1 MTAFPESHRSARG
14 VPDPEHLVRSALHE
28 LLRGGSWE
36 ALARE
41 IAWRAVHEAGA
52 NYATIEWL
60 TPLVEQRF
68 AERIAGLEYQV
79 DMASVR
85 ARQQRLRRRPGDRER
100 ADNAAAAEGYA
111 EALRK
116 LRTFYEDEVKWATA
130 VISDRLEHGRRRE
143 RHSPFH
149 VRRRRSQVNEDP
161 HALRQ
166 WLAFLRRPHAA

>member
-1 MTAFPESHRSARG
+1 MTGLPESARSASG
-14 VPDPEHLVRSALHE
+14 VPEPEDLVRSALRE

-41 IAWRAVHEAGA
+41 IAWRAVHAGGA

-60 TPLVEQRF
+60 TPLVEQRL

-85 ARQQRLRRRPGDRER
+85 ARQQWLRRRPGDRER
-100 ADNAAAAEGYA
+100 ADNAAAAEGYN
-111 EALRK
+111 EATRK
-116 LRTFYEDEVKWATA
+116 LHTFYQHEVEWAAA

-143 RHSPFH
+143 RHSPLQ
-149 VRRRRSQVNEDP
+149 VRRRRSRVDEDP
-161 HALRQ
+161 HALSQR
-166 WLAFLRRPHAA
+166 LPFPPRRHAA